1 MRSFGFTRAAACGA
15 VAFLASSV
23 LATARGDEGVIE
35 SWIARAAPANPRH
48 TEADVLVRRDGSL
61 LVAWSDF
68 YQGARDDA
76 PARIS
81 SAVSRDGGRTWG
93 PRSTLEENTG
103 RENVMSVSFLRSR
116 SGDVLFFFLRKNSTR
131 DLKVYMRR
139 SSDDAAS
146 WSEPVTVTTDAGY
159 HVMNN
164 ARVIQLRSGRLLAPV
179 ASTAQVWTKNDDF
192 RTSVWMSDD
201 DGRTWR
207 RSRSQLSA
215 PKRGA
220 MEPGLVELRDG
231 RVMQIIR
238 TQTGRIWRSFS
249 ADGGDT
255 WTDAMAW
262 DIEAPEA
269 PSTLVATKDGGE
281 WLLVWNPNVSWGD
294 AARTV
299 LGANHGGPRTPLAAM
314 VSPDEGRTWG
324 PRRMLETDPAATY
337 AYTSVT
343 FHEGRA
349 LLTYYH
355 FPNGG
360 KELSLKFKSVPFA
373 WFRAAP

>member
-1 MRSFGFTRAAACGA
+1 VAALLGPVVFAA
-15 VAFLASSV
+15 E
-23 LATARGDEGVIE
+23 RGDDGVIE
-35 SWIARAAPANPRH
+35 SWIARASPANPRN

-68 YQGARDDA
+68 YQGSRDDA

-81 SAVSRDGGRTWG
+81 SAVSRDGGLTWG

-131 DLKVYMRR
+131 DLKAYVRR
-139 SSDDAAS
+139 SSDDGVS
-146 WSEPVTVTTDAGY
+146 WSEPVTVTSDAGY

-164 ARVIQLRSGRLLAPV
+164 ARVIQLRPGRLLAPV

-192 RTSVWMSDD
+192 RTSVYLSDD
-201 DGRTWR
+201 DGRSWR
-207 RSRSQLSA
+207 RGRTLLSA

-220 MEPGLVELRDG
+220 MEPGLVELKDG

-238 TQTGRIWRSFS
+238 TQTGFIWRSFS

-255 WTDAMAW
+255 WTDAEPW
-262 DIEAPEA
+262 DIEAPES
-269 PSTLVATKDGGE
+269 PSTLAAVPGGG
-281 WLLVWNPNVSWGD
+281 WLLVWNPRVVWGD

-299 LGANHGGPRTPLAAM
+299 VGANHGGPRTPLAAM
-314 VSPDEGRTWG
+314 ISPDEGRTWG
-324 PRRMLETDPAATY
+324 PRRLLESDAGATY

-360 KELSLKFKSVPFA
+360 KELSLKFRSVPLA